1 MPYYLVQ
8 AAYTPQSMAALVQS
22 PQDRPRMVRSVI
34 EKLGGT
40 VESFWLAF
48 GDYDVVLIV
57 QMPNEQTMAAFSMAA
72 SAGGGLRA
80 IRTTPLITWEE
91 GVLAMK
97 QAGEA
102 GYRPPSGS

>member
-72 SAGGGLRA
+72 SAGGGVRA

-91 GVLAMK
+91 GMLAMK

-102 GYRPPSGS
+102 GYQAPK

>member
-22 PQDRPRMVRSVI
+22 PQDRPKIVRATA
-34 EKLGGT
+34 EKLGGK

-48 GDYDVVLIV
+48 GDYDVVLV
-57 QMPNEQTMAAFSMAA
+57 LQMPNDQTMAAFSMAA
-72 SAGGGLRA
+72 SAGGG
-80 IRTTPLITWEE
+80 IRTIKTTPLIGWEE

-97 QAGEA
+97 QAAQA
-102 GYRPPSGS
+102 GYRPPG

>member
-40 VESFWLAF
+40 VES
-48 GDYDVVLIV
+48 V
-57 QMPNEQTMAAFSMAA
+57 
-72 SAGGGLRA
+72 
-80 IRTTPLITWEE
+80 
-91 GVLAMK
+91 
-97 QAGEA
+97 
-102 GYRPPSGS
+102 